1 MAKVAWA
8 QRAVKLRTGREVPDV
23 LREMYVDR
31 RFTQQEIADALGVHR
46 VTVNE
51 WLRVYGISREDR
63 EPADIEVSA

>member
-51 WLRVYGISREDR
+51 WLRLYDISRADR
-63 EPADIEVSA
+63 EPADISA